1 MGGVSDERERKIAG
15 GESKGRE
22 RVAVVEKM
30 RKRNFVVFACVCEKN
45 LVPLHAFRVCACK
58 RNDSMRMRNAAKAIQ
73 KRTKAVQRT
82 QNITNMIDYIKGELT
97 FLTPTYAVIEAAG
110 VGYQINIALTSYS
123 ALSAYP
129 QPLQKGKGGLEQEET
144 RGAICKLFVT
154 EIIREDTHDLFGFF
168 TTGERE
174 LFVMLM
180 TVSGIGAN
188 TARMIMSAYTA
199 AEIRQIIATGNA
211 RALSQV
217 KGLGPKTAQRVIVD
231 LKDKVLKI
239 DLGSDVQGQLG
250 DEAMAVDN
258 EVKQEAVSALTM
270 LGFAAAASGKVV
282 DKILKEE
289 PSASVEKVI
298 KLALKM
304 L

>member
-1 MGGVSDERERKIAG
+1 
-15 GESKGRE
+15 
-22 RVAVVEKM
+22 
-30 RKRNFVVFACVCEKN
+30 
-45 LVPLHAFRVCACK
+45 
-58 RNDSMRMRNAAKAIQ
+58 
-73 KRTKAVQRT
+73 
-82 QNITNMIDYIKGELT
+82 MIDYIKGELT

-123 ALSAYP
+123 SLV
-129 QPLQKGKGGLEQEET
+129 GKEGQVT
-144 RGAICKLFVT
+144 KLLVT

-168 TTGERE
+168 TAGERE

-199 AEIRQIIATGNA
+199 SEIRQIIATGNA
-211 RALSQV
+211 RALAQV
-217 KGLGPKTAQRVIVD
+217 KGLGPKTAQRIIVD

-239 DLGSDVQGQLG
+239 DLGA
-250 DEAMAVDN
+250 EASLSSIEDAASGYSLEAKGVDS

-270 LGFAAAASGKVV
+270 LGFPAAASTKVV
-282 DKILKEE
+282 DKILKAE
-289 PSASVEKVI
+289 PTASVEQVI
-298 KLALKM
+298 KQALKM